1 MPKKQK
7 DKPVVWS
14 FEARQNL
21 EEIFNYISEHFS
33 HALAVEK
40 TGVVLD
46 EVETLS
52 KFPRKGKISTHF
64 NELRELIVDAN
75 TVYYRNNEADIV
87 IASVRARRTEPKKK

>member
-1 MPKKQK
+1 MPKRPAN
-7 DKPVVWS
+7 KPVVWS

-21 EEIFNYISEHFS
+21 EEIFNYISTHFS

-40 TGVVLD
+40 TGVILD

-52 KFPRKGKISTHF
+52 KFPRTGKISAHF
-64 NELRELIVDAN
+64 NELRELVVEAN

-87 IASVRARRTEPKKK
+87 IASVRARRTGPKGK